1 MAPII
6 KDINVVDLRK
16 YILYP
21 VIAGVLLMF
30 LSAAVMYLTTVGANK
45 QDIKDLEASKVDQEK
60 FNQFVKIY
68 GEFLVLTEERHR
80 IINTRLDVLEER
92 QRQIELERLKQ
103 IETNIT
109 RLQENMKTL
118 LKEYGFYTRD
128 GSEVKIN
135 PLMLIDKT

>member
-1 MAPII
+1 MAPI
-6 KDINVVDLRK
+6 INVVDLRK

-109 RLQENMKTL
+109 RLQENMKAL

-135 PLMLIDKT
+135 PLMLIDET